1 MPLHGAAL
9 QSDGGLNPPQKVL
22 RRRLGPAGR
31 AAEERKLAEQELRE
45 LRDAKEAADAA
56 RAEAEAERLR
66 LDARLQE
73 QEEAMWAAK
82 LAEQKATQRAQEL
95 EADLKGYAETASEVR
110 SQVAELDEQ
119 LAAARAASE
128 AATRRQA
135 AALRAQLEKLEKEL
149 RDNALHTG
157 RPSTQARWAIGVV
170 QSLVPVESQQGQHL
184 PRKKQASP
192 ALAHQPVTLAN
203 PVKSPPAARVSID
216 QRRPEREQSQH
227 ISAGG
232 RATQIATL
240 LSPAQQQVVRHKY
253 SGPGGEEKAAAFLQ
267 SVVRGARARRQA
279 KQRERCVRMLQAAMR
294 GWNGR
299 RAASRERLSAIAR
312 KQAEQE
318 LFERMQELAQRSG
331 LRHDWRKQKDSA
343 RQPIETTQPGPRPEP
358 GPEPEPELETK
369 ETQEQSWYSGLAAVE
384 NGMPVGGGPGMRENR
399 QRRNHRP
406 RTPEPALATTF
417 AGLQPRAR
425 WRPAVATSQSVL
437 AVRSSQR
444 GHRRPATTDGAKWLG
459 RDENFPDVRFPGGQ
473 LRRSTAESEVERAT
487 REWQRLQ
494 DTAATFGFAGA
505 NHARRKETQQ
515 RRNVQRWDGRALPC
529 KEGHVSSVGIPGFGP
544 VNLQATDTHQHSFAE
559 DEFSDPSAV
568 LDDTLVAES
577 EAAMAALSQARA
589 NYEKASIG
597 LPPRNPHTYV
607 VEYPDGSLD
616 MFGGGGVAVGP
627 DEGEN
632 SSICLMSN

>member
-1 MPLHGAAL
+1 MTGAQEHGLYGAAL
-9 QSDGGLNPPQKVL
+9 QSDDGLNPPQKVL

-45 LRDAKEAADAA
+45 LRDAKKAADAA

-73 QEEAMWAAK
+73 QEAAMWAAK
-82 LAEQKATQRAQEL
+82 LAEQKAMQRAEEL
-95 EADLKGYAETASEVR
+95 EADLKGYAATASEVR

-128 AATRRQA
+128 AASRRQA

-170 QSLVPVESQQGQHL
+170 QSLVPQQDQHQL
-184 PRKKQASP
+184 QKKQVSP
-192 ALAHQPVTLAN
+192 AFAHQPVALAN
-203 PVKSPPAARVSID
+203 PVKSPPVARADID
-216 QRRPEREQSQH
+216 QRSAVREQSQH
-227 ISAGG
+227 IPAGG
-232 RATQIATL
+232 PPQIAKVL
-240 LSPAQQQVVRHKY
+240 NPAQQQAVQHKY
-253 SGPGGEEKAAAFLQ
+253 SGPGGEEKAATFLQ
-267 SVVRGARARRQA
+267 SVVRGGRVRRKA
-279 KQRERCVRMLQAAMR
+279 EHRERCVRMLQAAMR

-299 RAASRERLSAIAR
+299 RAAAQKRLSMVAR
-312 KQAEQE
+312 SKAEQE

-331 LRHDWRKQKDSA
+331 LRHDWRKHRDSA
-343 RQPIETTQPGPRPEP
+343 RQPKATTQPRPEQ
-358 GPEPEPELETK
+358 EPQPELGTQD
-369 ETQEQSWYSGLAAVE
+369 TQEETWYSGLAAVE
-384 NGMPVGGGPGMRENR
+384 NDIPVVGGLEVHDK
-399 QRRNHRP
+399 RRRRYHRP

-417 AGLQPRAR
+417 AGLHPRAR
-425 WRPAVATSQSVL
+425 WRPAVATSQTVP

-459 RDENFPDVRFPGGQ
+459 RDENFPDVRYPGGQ
-473 LRRSTAESEVERAT
+473 PRRSTAESEVERAK

-494 DTAATFGFAGA
+494 DTASTFGFAGA
-505 NHARRKETQQ
+505 IHARRKETQQ

-529 KEGHVSSVGIPGFGP
+529 KGAHVSAVSVHGFSP
-544 VNLQATDTHQHSFAE
+544 VKSQAVDTQQHSFTE

-568 LDDTLVAES
+568 LDDKLAAES

-589 NYEKASIG
+589 NYEKAVTG
-597 LPPRNPHTYV
+597 LPPKNPHTYV

-627 DEGEN
+627 DEGDVSFN
-632 SSICLMSN
+632 YSMTT